1 MDSVLRVLHLED
13 DVTDTELV
21 RATLEAEGLQN
32 QLTRVQTE
40 NDFIAALKHGTFDVV
55 LADYTLPSF
64 DGLSALR
71 IARQE
76 TPDLPFIFVSGTL
89 GEDVATEALKNGATD
104 YVLKTRLA
112 RLTQSVKRALRE
124 AEETMNRRRAEE
136 ALRRSEYNL
145 AEAQR
150 LAQTGSFVW
159 DVKTKQALYL
169 SDEWYRIYGFDR
181 AVDKDAWDERLKRIH
196 PDDLCRWQATI
207 DRAVTEKSDY
217 ALEYRLCF
225 PDAAIKYVHLV
236 GHPVLDSSGEVIQL
250 MGSVSDITG
259 RKHAEQA
266 LRRSQAYL
274 SEAQRLSHTGS
285 WAFSVSSRAAA
296 YWSEENFRIWGFD
309 PRQPPDRDA
318 VLQRIHP
325 DDRETALVS
334 TEQIAGESADVT
346 SEFRIVLPNGTLKYI
361 HSVAHPVLT
370 ESGGLG
376 EIVGTHVDVTERKR
390 AEALLA
396 GETRVLEMIATGV
409 PLPEI
414 LKALC
419 LIMEEQRV
427 GMVASLLL
435 VNHDDQHLNVAAGPN
450 LPPECVEQIEKLP
463 IGLCA
468 GSYGTGAYRR
478 SPVIVS
484 DVATDPLWNVPEHRA
499 VALRHGLRALWS
511 HPVLSSR
518 GEVLGTFCMYYR
530 EPRSP
535 SSQDMELL
543 DLAAHIARVAIER
556 DRAEHALR
564 ASEQLARSHVEV
576 TMRSLDVL
584 ATEAAPEKFIAEML
598 RTISQHLGAR
608 SVMLWLCNQKD
619 DALRLRITMEGEQQA
634 EPDPK
639 HPFIKDPYGWK
650 ENSLLQEML
659 FTRAPVVCDDIELDA
674 RIGAEMRNYLIGRAC
689 GKFLILPTLILGDVR
704 GFIGIQHLGRQ
715 AYRPE
720 EIELAQALTHHVMLA
735 AHAAEIAEQQRHAAV
750 LEERTRMARDIHDTL
765 AQGFTGVIIQLDA
778 AVEALRDEEPE
789 GAAEHI
795 RRARELARESLGEAR
810 RSMRALRP
818 GILEQASFSQALRSI
833 IEKITVGTPVRSKFQ
848 VEGDPR
854 QLTPEVENNL
864 LHIGQEALTN
874 ALKHARASEFE
885 ARLSFDAEAVRL
897 ELRDNGVGFLAN
909 QTNGAGFGLIGMRE
923 RTDRIGGT
931 LTIASEPGAGTT
943 IIAVS
948 PYEQAKL

>member
-1 MDSVLRVLHLED
+1 
-13 DVTDTELV
+13 
-21 RATLEAEGLQN
+21 
-32 QLTRVQTE
+32 
-40 NDFIAALKHGTFDVV
+40 
-55 LADYTLPSF
+55 
-64 DGLSALR
+64 
-71 IARQE
+71 
-76 TPDLPFIFVSGTL
+76 
-89 GEDVATEALKNGATD
+89 
-104 YVLKTRLA
+104 
-112 RLTQSVKRALRE
+112 
-124 AEETMNRRRAEE
+124 
-136 ALRRSEYNL
+136 
-145 AEAQR
+145 
-150 LAQTGSFVW
+150 
-159 DVKTKQALYL
+159 
-169 SDEWYRIYGFDR
+169 
-181 AVDKDAWDERLKRIH
+181 
-196 PDDLCRWQATI
+196 
-207 DRAVTEKSDY
+207 
-217 ALEYRLCF
+217 
-225 PDAAIKYVHLV
+225 
-236 GHPVLDSSGEVIQL
+236 
-250 MGSVSDITG
+250 
-259 RKHAEQA
+259 
-266 LRRSQAYL
+266 
-274 SEAQRLSHTGS
+274 
-285 WAFSVSSRAAA
+285 
-296 YWSEENFRIWGFD
+296 
-309 PRQPPDRDA
+309 
-318 VLQRIHP
+318 
-325 DDRETALVS
+325 
-334 TEQIAGESADVT
+334 
-346 SEFRIVLPNGTLKYI
+346 
-361 HSVAHPVLT
+361 
-370 ESGGLG
+370 
-376 EIVGTHVDVTERKR
+376 
-390 AEALLA
+390 
-396 GETRVLEMIATGV
+396 
-409 PLPEI
+409 
-414 LKALC
+414 
-419 LIMEEQRV
+419 
-427 GMVASLLL
+427 
-435 VNHDDQHLNVAAGPN
+435 
-450 LPPECVEQIEKLP
+450 
-463 IGLCA
+463 
-468 GSYGTGAYRR
+468 
-478 SPVIVS
+478 
-484 DVATDPLWNVPEHRA
+484 
-499 VALRHGLRALWS
+499 
-511 HPVLSSR
+511 
-518 GEVLGTFCMYYR
+518 
-530 EPRSP
+530 
-535 SSQDMELL
+535 MELL
-543 DLAAHIARVAIER
+543 DLGAHIARVAIER